1 MLILLNSCGSGN
13 EGKPHTPPPATKEL
27 EIKEFDK
34 MVRESSKDFVL
45 VNFYATWCGPC
56 RREMPELVQM
66 AKDTASNAQVVLI
79 SIDSPEDAQN
89 KLPGFLAEYGI
100 DFATYTRVSEP
111 GKFIARYYPGYQ
123 GTIPLTL
130 VFRKGGE
137 MLEAIVGMTSGKELE
152 MILNR
157 HSKINEM

>member
-1 MLILLNSCGSGN
+1 LVILLSGCGSSSSPE
-13 EGKPHTPPPATKEL
+13 EGKPAPAPTEL
-27 EIKEFDK
+27 EIANFDNL
-34 MVRESSKDFVL
+34 VRNSQKDFVL

-56 RREMPELVQM
+56 RRELPDLVAM
-66 AKDTASNAQVVLI
+66 AKDTASNTQIMLI
-79 SIDSPEDAQN
+79 SIDSPEDVQQ
-89 KLPGFLAEYGI
+89 KLPSFLTEYGI

-130 VFRKGGE
+130 IFRKGGE

>member
-1 MLILLNSCGSGN
+1 MRGPS
-13 EGKPHTPPPATKEL
+13 PAPKEL
-27 EIKEFDK
+27 EIQDFDALVRSSTKEY
-34 MVRESSKDFVL
+34 VL

-66 AKDTASNAQVVLI
+66 ARDTSSSTEVLLV
-79 SIDSPEDAQN
+79 SIDSPEDVAN
-89 KLPGFLAEYGI
+89 KLPGFLSEYGI
-100 DFATYTRVSEP
+100 DFATYTRVSDP

-137 MLEAIVGMTSGKELE
+137 MLEAIVGMTNSKEIE

-157 HSKINEM
+157 HSKINEL